1 MPTPSINSNNVITG
15 TNVKITNG
23 APTKADVMCKAMCMG
38 EGFLQVLY
46 MLRVAGI
53 LDNANN
59 NFPC

>member
-1 MPTPSINSNNVITG
+1 M
-15 TNVKITNG
+15 KLTNG